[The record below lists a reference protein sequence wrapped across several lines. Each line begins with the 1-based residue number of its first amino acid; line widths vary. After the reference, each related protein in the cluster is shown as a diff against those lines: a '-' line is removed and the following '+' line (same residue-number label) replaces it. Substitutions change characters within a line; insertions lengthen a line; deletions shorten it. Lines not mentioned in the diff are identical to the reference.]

1 MFMQQIE
8 IPVDLYDSPQE
19 FVVLMPLG
27 GVIKESVQVWIEGK
41 ELVIQWERAAPVLKP
56 SLVMQQGNCYRG
68 SFSRRVALPVSAAY
82 DRIHSQLSPEN
93 ILTVIVPKMLMP
105 EKIVVEVQ

>member
-1 MFMQQIE
+1 
-8 IPVDLYDSPQE
+8 
-19 FVVLMPLG
+19 
-27 GVIKESVQVWIEGK
+27 
-41 ELVIQWERAAPVLKP
+41 
-56 SLVMQQGNCYRG
+56 MQQGNCYRG